1 MFISSIFIIVVSRN
15 LESGIF
21 LCLSSRG
28 QNIVVIV
35 SVCMYVCIFLSPSI
49 LFSFTDLLDK
59 YREHIVE
66 FCVFS
71 HKNALF
77 TVCFRCRGKDATE
90 GDIVTFVASAENT
103 GDIQE
108 YISQVVR
115 SISGQAASP
124 SSHLPTVVVVDNLQ
138 HVVSLADVFR
148 TFLSAKPAS
157 WFVVFTDH

>member
-1 MFISSIFIIVVSRN
+1 
-15 LESGIF
+15 
-21 LCLSSRG
+21 
-28 QNIVVIV
+28 
-35 SVCMYVCIFLSPSI
+35 
-49 LFSFTDLLDK
+49 
-59 YREHIVE
+59 
-66 FCVFS
+66 
-71 HKNALF
+71 
-77 TVCFRCRGKDATE
+77 
-90 GDIVTFVASAENT
+90 VTFVASAENT